1 MANYRNIHGIN
12 IETVTSNPN
21 NPANGQVWY
30 NSTDQKLR
38 GNAQTTAGA
47 WATSNDINTT
57 RGRLAGDGTQDS
69 AVIFGG
75 HHPGSKNETEVYNG
89 TSWTEV
95 NNLNLAR
102 SQHGAAGSSSTA
114 AIGFAGTAA
123 PPFNAIKDETE
134 SWNGTSWTEVNDLN
148 TARRIVAGCGIETSA
163 LCVGG
168 YTTETIANNESW
180 NGTSWTEV
188 ADLNQTK
195 YFSGS
200 GAGVSNTSALVFG
213 GHSPF
218 LNSTESWNGSSWTEL
233 NNLNQG
239 KYGIGGSG
247 TQTAALAA
255 GGAIPPDANTA
266 NTELWNGTSWAEQNN
281 LNTAT
286 SQMASGGT
294 TSAGFVAGGGYSPP
308 VIAKTEEW
316 NGAGANSTREFDLS

>member
-1 MANYRNIHGIN
+1 MTTYKDIHGTKV
-12 IETVTSNPN
+12 EVRDDDPANPV
-21 NPANGQVWY
+21 NGQVWY
-30 NSTDQKLR
+30 NSGTLK
-38 GNAQTTAGA
+38 GFKSNPAGS

-308 VIAKTEEW
+308 TIAKTEEW
-316 NGAGANSTREFDLS
+316 TAPVTSTVSFTVS